1 MDKKVLLENV
11 NESIDNGPIGFCN
24 CYADVI
30 YVNSSNI
37 STCSCIFTFWYSN
50 MDPISYLWI
59 MTKFYPVCEIGGPQA
74 HRTCGSEPCL
84 TIT

>member
-1 MDKKVLLENV
+1 MDKKILLDNV

-24 CYADVI
+24 CYADII

-50 MDPISYLWI
+50 MIFVDND
-59 MTKFYPVCEIGGPQA
+59 EILSSLLNRRSVGP
-74 HRTCGSEPCL
+74 
-84 TIT
+84 